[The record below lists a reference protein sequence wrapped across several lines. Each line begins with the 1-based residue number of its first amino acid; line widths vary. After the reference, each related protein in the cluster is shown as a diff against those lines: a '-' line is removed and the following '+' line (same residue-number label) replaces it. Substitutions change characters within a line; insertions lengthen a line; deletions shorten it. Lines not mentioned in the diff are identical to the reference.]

1 MRSSRL
7 LGSAVVLAAL
17 LAAPAN
23 AIVVDPQIYYRWA
36 SAPGYTCSTSAGTI
50 TVLFANQ
57 PIEWNNMAVAQYK
70 VIYVTNGVP
79 TPTGPFSAPTASGSQ
94 VYGPLSAHPPAY
106 PANVT
111 VQFETYLGGTLKY
124 ESSMSATCSGDGSGT
139 ATIVEGARGT
149 PIDFTGDG
157 RSDFSIVRNTGGGPS
172 GAVTW
177 WTGDAASTAYSVQLW
192 GIASDFYVPADY
204 DGDGKN
210 DFAIWRPGAAGVA
223 GFWILRSSD
232 GVVTFTPF
240 GQTGDDPS
248 VVGDYDGDGKT
259 DIAVYRAGATAG
271 AQSYWYYK
279 SSLTGAVVATA
290 WGMNGDFP
298 APGDYD
304 GDGKADFAIQRNG
317 GGGQGVFWI
326 KQTTAGIINVPF
338 GTPTDVVVPGDY
350 DGDGKTDLAVVR
362 GVSGGIQWW
371 IRRSSDLVIT
381 AQTFG
386 LSATDFPCQGDYD
399 GDGKT
404 DMAIWRPSAI
414 ASQSAFWVYRS
425 LDAGVTIR
433 QWGQNGDYPVANYNS
448 H

>member
-1 MRSSRL
+1 MWSSRL
-7 LGSAVVLAAL
+7 LGPAVVLAAL

-23 AIVVDPQIYYRWA
+23 AIVIDPQIYYRWA

-50 TVLFANQ
+50 TVLFASQ
-57 PIEWNNMAVAQYK
+57 PVEWNDMAVAQFK
-70 VIYVTNGVP
+70 IIYVTNGV
-79 TPTGPFSAPTASGSQ
+79 TVPTGPYSAPTASGSL
-94 VYGPLSAHPPAY
+94 VYGTLALHPPAY

-111 VQFETYLGGTLKY
+111 ARIETYLGGTLKY

-172 GAVTW
+172 GAITW
-177 WTGDAASTAYSVQLW
+177 WTGDAASTAYSTQLW
-192 GIASDFYVPADY
+192 GIASDFFVPADY
-204 DGDGKN
+204 DGDGKT
-210 DFAIWRPGAAGVA
+210 DFAIWRSGAAGVA

-232 GVVTFTPF
+232 GVVVTMP
-240 GQTGDDPS
+240 
-248 VVGDYDGDGKT
+248 
-259 DIAVYRAGATAG
+259 
-271 AQSYWYYK
+271 
-279 SSLTGAVVATA
+279 
-290 WGMNGDFP
+290 WGSNGDFP

-317 GGGQGVFWI
+317 GGGQAIFWI
-326 KQTTAGIINVPF
+326 KQTTDGIINVPF
-338 GTPTDVVVPGDY
+338 GTPTDVIVPGDY
-350 DGDGKTDLAVVR
+350 DGDGKTDLAIVR

-386 LSATDFPCQGDYD
+386 ASATDFPTQGDYD

-404 DMAIWRPSAI
+404 DIGIWRPSAT
-414 ASQSAFWVYRS
+414 ASQSAFWIYRS

-433 QWGQNGDYPVANYNS
+433 QWGANGDYPVANYNS